1 MAGPEKVDVLLPEAM
16 HSTTRG
22 QLERHFNLHFLNEA
36 GDEGA
41 LLEEVGPRIRAIA
54 RGNHATISGDLMAR
68 LPALEIVSVF
78 GVGYDGVDLGHLNE
92 RGIVLTNTP
101 GVLSEEVAD
110 LTIGLLVM
118 TLRELLTAE
127 RYLRSGDWARRGKF
141 PPTRGSLRG
150 RKAGI
155 LGLGRIGRAIAA
167 RLEAMGVPV
176 AYHNRNPVPD
186 VPYRHYANPVE
197 LALAVDVLIA
207 VLPGGEATRHLVDRR
222 VLRALGPDG
231 VFLNVGRGSAVD
243 EDALIAAL
251 ENRTIMAAGLDVYQ
265 NEPHID
271 ERFLRLE
278 NVVLLPHVGSA
289 SMPTHD
295 AMGDLLVRNLRSWFE
310 KGEPLTPVPET
321 PWPPVARTGPVDG

>member
-1 MAGPEKVDVLLPEAM
+1 MHGSERVDVLLPEAI
-16 HSTTRG
+16 HATTRR

-36 GDEGA
+36 SDAGD
-41 LLEEVGPRIRAIA
+41 LLKAVGPRIRAIA
-54 RGNHATISGDLMAR
+54 RGNHAAITAELMGK

-78 GVGYDGVDLGHLNE
+78 GVGYDGIDLGHLKE

-101 GVLSEEVAD
+101 GVLNEEVAD

-127 RYLRSGDWARRGKF
+127 RYLRSGGWATNGKF
-141 PPTRGSLRG
+141 PPTKGSLRG

-155 LGLGRIGRAIAA
+155 LGLGRIGRAIAT

-186 VPYRHYANPVE
+186 VPHRHYANPIE
-197 LALAVDVLIA
+197 LALAVDILIA
-207 VLPGGEATRHLVDRR
+207 VLPGGSATRHLVDRR
-222 VLRALGPDG
+222 VLTALGPNG

-243 EDALIAAL
+243 ENALIAAL
-251 ENRTIMAAGLDVYQ
+251 KDRTIMAAGLDVYQ

-271 ERFLRLE
+271 ERFLELD

-295 AMGDLLVRNLRSWFE
+295 AMGDLLVQNLRSYFE
-310 KGEPLTPVPET
+310 KGGPLTAVPET
-321 PWPPVARTGPVDG
+321 PWPRP

>member
-1 MAGPEKVDVLLPEAM
+1 MAGSEKVDVLLPEAI
-16 HSTTRG
+16 HAHTR
-22 QLERHFNLHFLNEA
+22 QELERHFNLHFLNEA
-36 GDEGA
+36 SDAEA
-41 LLEEVGPRIRAIA
+41 LLDEVGPKIRAVA
-54 RGNHATISGDLMAR
+54 RGNHAPIDARLIGR

-78 GVGYDGVDLGHLNE
+78 GVGYDGVDLEHLNE

-127 RYLRSGDWARRGKF
+127 KYLRSGGWAKHGKF
-141 PPTRGSLRG
+141 PPTKGSLRG

-155 LGLGRIGRAIAA
+155 LGLGRIGRAIAV
-167 RLEAMGVPV
+167 RLEVMGVPV

-186 VPYRHYANPVE
+186 VPYRRYANPVE

-222 VLRALGPDG
+222 VLTALGPNG
-231 VFLNVGRGSAVD
+231 VFLNIGRGSAVD

-251 ENRTIMAAGLDVYQ
+251 KNRTILAAGLDVYQ

-271 ERFLRLE
+271 ERFLELD

-295 AMGDLLVRNLRSWFE
+295 AMGDLLVRNLRNYFE
-310 KGEPLTPVPET
+310 AGEPLTPVPET
-321 PWPPVARTGPVDG
+321 PWPPAARASAK